1 MLASTFNII
10 LKCHIL
16 GYLNRMINLK
26 KIFTVVV
33 LLGEVRVL
41 DAGADVAV
49 VLLPVGQEGE
59 DGVDEEEEDHGEDH
73 DLLDTDAQL

>member
-10 LKCHIL
+10 LNI
-16 GYLNRMINLK
+16 LNRMINLK

-41 DAGADVAV
+41 DAGADVAI
-49 VLLPVGQEGE
+49 VLLPVVEEGE
-59 DGVDEEEEDHGEDH
+59 DGVDEQQQHKAQDH
-73 DLLDTDAQL
+73 

>member
-16 GYLNRMINLK
+16 GYLNRIINLK

-41 DAGADVAV
+41 DAGADVAI
-49 VLLPVGQEGE
+49 VLLPVVEEGE
-59 DGVDEEEEDHGEDH
+59 DGVDEEQQHQAQDHQ
-73 DLLDTDAQL
+73 LLQ

>member
-41 DAGADVAV
+41 DAGADVAI
-49 VLLPVGQEGE
+49 VLLPVVEEGE
-59 DGVDEEEEDHGEDH
+59 DGVDEEQQHQAQDH
-73 DLLDTDAQL
+73 